1 MDKLYDLKEML
12 CEELEKY
19 GTKELTAGNLEII
32 DKLAHATKN
41 ISKILEGYDDSYSNA
56 QYGGMSYERG
66 NTRDGNRSNAMD
78 RRSYARGR
86 GRNARRDAMG
96 RYSSEGYSMALA
108 EDLREMMMDAPDEQT
123 RQDIQR
129 IVTRLERS

>member
-19 GTKELTAGNLEII
+19 GTKELTAGNLEVI

-41 ISKILEGYDDSYSNA
+41 ISKILEEYDDNYSNA
-56 QYGGMSYERG
+56 RYGGMSYERG
-66 NTRDGNRSNAMD
+66 NTRDGNRSNTMD

-129 IVTRLERS
+129 IVTRLERP